1 MMAQP
6 DYLKKIFSD
15 LVTDRRVSHCYIF
28 FGHGMGPAKSE
39 SARKL
44 ANFLE
49 NGKWELS
56 GKILLDC
63 LSIDAGLDGGIDLV
77 RAASDFLWQ
86 KPVISSRRTFI
97 IDNADALTLPA
108 QNAILKI
115 AEEPPAGALI
125 LLILR
130 DPGALLPAVQSR
142 FQKIFVSDTNPAGD
156 PASMKE
162 AVKFLKLLPP
172 KKKEYLKELIN
183 QSQDP
188 GGEKLVENFVFGL
201 FGELSREPIKNFK
214 TLKEL
219 LHRWRLMNEFNLNKR
234 LQLEA
239 ALLL

>member
-1 MMAQP
+1 MAQP

-15 LVTDRRVSHCYIF
+15 LITDQRVSHGYIF
-28 FGHGMGPAKSE
+28 FGHGVSPVKSE

-56 GKILLDC
+56 DKILLDC
-63 LSIDAGLDGGIDLV
+63 MSIDAGLDGGIDLM
-77 RAASDFLWQ
+77 RAAIGFLWQ

-115 AEEPPAGALI
+115 AEEPPASALI
-125 LLILR
+125 VLTMR

-142 FQKIFVSDTNPAGD
+142 FQKIFVADLSP
-156 PASMKE
+156 SMSADALEE

-172 KKKEYLKELIN
+172 KKKEYLKELIE
-183 QSQDP
+183 QSQEP
-188 GGEKLVENFVFGL
+188 GGEKLIENFVFSL
-201 FGELSREPIKNFK
+201 FAELDKEPVKNFK
-214 TLKEL
+214 VLKAL
-219 LHRWRLMNEFNLNKR
+219 LHRWQLMNEFNVNKR

-239 ALLL
+239 ALLEI